1 MGSTRMKKLVLFIGL
16 ILLTCALVPIGS
28 ALLVTNPLAKVAED
42 YFLLISQDKVSE
54 AYQMTS
60 SDLQAEMSLRDFRD
74 INRGSPLE
82 EFVSVSWDYK
92 GMEGNWG
99 ELQGMLETGDAS
111 YPEIFLF
118 VNVELVQE
126 NREWKIHDVEL
137 W

>member
-1 MGSTRMKKLVLFIGL
+1 MGTRMKKVVLFVGL
-16 ILLTCALVPIGS
+16 IILTCALVPIGS
-28 ALLVTNPLAKVAED
+28 ALLMTNPLAKVAED
-42 YFLLISQDKVSE
+42 YFLLMSQDKVSE
-54 AYQMTS
+54 AYQLTS
-60 SDLQAEMSLRDFRD
+60 RDVQADISIRDFKE

-82 EFVSVSWDYK
+82 KYVTVSWDYR

-111 YPEIFLF
+111 YPEVYVF

-126 NREWKIHDVEL
+126 NGEWKIYSVEL

>member
-1 MGSTRMKKLVLFIGL
+1 MKKVVIYVGL
-16 ILLTCALVPIGS
+16 IILTCALVPIGS
-28 ALLVTNPLAKVAED
+28 ALLVTNPLAKVAEE

-54 AYQMTS
+54 AYQLTS
-60 SDLQAEMSLRDFRD
+60 RDVQTEISLGDFKE

-82 EFVSVSWDYK
+82 EYVSVSWDYR

-111 YPEIFLF
+111 YPEVYIF

-126 NREWKIHDVEL
+126 NGEWKIYSVDL

>member
-1 MGSTRMKKLVLFIGL
+1 MKKIVFYVGL
-16 ILLTCALVPIGS
+16 IILTCALVPISS
-28 ALLVTNPLAKVAED
+28 ALLLTNPLAEVAED

-54 AYQMTS
+54 AYQLTS
-60 SDLQAEMSLRDFRD
+60 RDVQAEVSLRDFKE

-82 EFVSVSWDYK
+82 EYISVSWDSR

-111 YPEIFLF
+111 YPEVFVF
-118 VNVELVQE
+118 VNMELVQE
-126 NREWKIHDVEL
+126 NGEWKIYSIEL

>member
-1 MGSTRMKKLVLFIGL
+1 MKKVVIYVGL
-16 ILLTCALVPIGS
+16 IILTCALVPIGS
-28 ALLVTNPLAKVAED
+28 ALLVTNPLAKVAEE
-42 YFLLISQDKVSE
+42 YFLLLSQDKVNE
-54 AYQMTS
+54 AYQLTS
-60 SDLQAEMSLRDFRD
+60 RDVQAEISLGDFKE

-82 EFVSVSWDYK
+82 EYVSVSWDYR

-111 YPEIFLF
+111 YPEVYIF

-126 NREWKIHDVEL
+126 NGEWKIYSVDL

>member
-1 MGSTRMKKLVLFIGL
+1 MKKLVLYVGL
-16 ILLTCALVPIGS
+16 IILTCALVPIGS
-28 ALLVTNPLAKVAED
+28 ALLVTNPLSKVAED

-60 SDLQAEMSLRDFRD
+60 RDVQAEISLRDYKE

-82 EFVSVSWDYK
+82 EYVSVSWDYR

-99 ELQGMLETGDAS
+99 ELQGMLEINDAS
-111 YPEIFLF
+111 YPEVFFF

-126 NREWKIHDVEL
+126 NGEWKIYYVEL

>member
-1 MGSTRMKKLVLFIGL
+1 MKKLVLYVGL
-16 ILLTCALVPIGS
+16 IILTCALVPIGS
-28 ALLVTNPLAKVAED
+28 ALLVTNPLSKVAEE

-60 SDLQAEMSLRDFRD
+60 RDVQAEISIRDFKE

-82 EFVSVSWDYK
+82 EYVNVSWDYK
-92 GMEGNWG
+92 GMEGKWG
-99 ELQGMLETGDAS
+99 ELQGMLETSDAS
-111 YPEIFLF
+111 YPEAFVF

-126 NREWKIHDVEL
+126 NGEWKIYTVEL